1 MRGQSEDQGRA
12 TLTYPEM
19 FVPSDHPLRRIKPI
33 VDRALANLSPR
44 FDGLYS
50 ESGRPSIPPE
60 TLLKS
65 TLLIAFFSIRSESQF
80 CERLRSDMAF
90 KWFLDLPGDPGSFDR
105 STFSKNRSRLLD
117 GDIARGFFEEVVREA
132 RERNLLSEEH
142 FTVDGSQLEAW
153 ASHKSY
159 RSRDEQDGDKPAGR
173 NPDVDFR
180 GERRHRDTHV
190 STTDPGAHLYRKG
203 NGQAARPSYI
213 GHVMTENRNGLIV
226 DVELTTAHGRAERDA
241 ALAMA
246 ERSLTPGATLG
257 ADKGYDAKHFVEGL
271 CELGVVPHV
280 ARRAKHSAIPEEV
293 AQTPGYEVS
302 QRRRKMVEESFGW
315 LKTVGGRAQAPLHRR
330 TGQRFLDG
338 DGRCRVQPGARGQY
352 RRRAVTGVVR
362 PE

>member
-12 TLTYPEM
+12 TLAYPDM

-33 VDRALANLSPR
+33 VDRALTNLSPR

-80 CERLRSDMAF
+80 CERLRADMAF
-90 KWFLDLPGDPGSFDR
+90 KWFLDLPGDPTSFDR

-117 GDIARGFFEEVVREA
+117 GDIARAFFEEVVKEV
-132 RERNLLSEEH
+132 RERDLLSEEH

-159 RSRDEQDGDKPAGR
+159 RARDEQDGDKPAGR

-180 GERRHRDTHV
+180 DERRHRDTHV
-190 STTDPGAHLYRKG
+190 STTDPDAYLYRKG

-213 GHVMTENRNGLIV
+213 GHVMTENRNGFIV
-226 DVELTTAHGRAERDA
+226 DVEFTTAHGRAERDA

-246 ERSLTPGATLG
+246 ERGLSPGATLG

-293 AQTPGYEVS
+293 ARTPGYEVS
-302 QRRRKMVEESFGW
+302 QRRRKMVEEIFGW
-315 LKTVGGRAQAPLHRR
+315 LKTVGGGRKLRYIGEQVNGFWMEMGAAAYNLVRLASIDATLSRA
-330 TGQRFLDG
+330 
-338 DGRCRVQPGARGQY
+338 
-352 RRRAVTGVVR
+352 
-362 PE
+362 

>member
-12 TLTYPEM
+12 TLAYPDM

-44 FDGLYS
+44 FDSLYS

-105 STFSKNRSRLLD
+105 STFSKNRARLLD

-315 LKTVGGRAQAPLHRR
+315 LKTVGGGRKLRYIGEQFNGFWMEMGAAAYNLVRLASIDAALSRA
-330 TGQRFLDG
+330 
-338 DGRCRVQPGARGQY
+338 
-352 RRRAVTGVVR
+352 
-362 PE
+362 